1 MSGSAASCWAATSS
15 ETANPAREI
24 RWAATYSSKSVT
36 SFAATPSGGAGGGF
50 TSAIAVSECSSG
62 GIAGTNPRA
71 RRFVASPIGRQ
82 DGPTVHVERVWPFSA
97 TSRRACSIVSSSP
110 SSVVRISETL
120 DWVGPSVNT
129 KAGTRTRR
137 TGTAWSGRNRSGL
150 QRVAERV
157 PKMSSSPR
165 VSHRAGPWATA
176 MPTSGASESR
186 CRLTMPRLSRRLD
199 SWT

>member
-36 SFAATPSGGAGGGF
+36 SFASTVRRSGRRLY
-50 TSAIAVSECSSG
+50 SAIAVSECSSG

-120 DWVGPSVNT
+120 DWVGPSVST
-129 KAGTRTRR
+129 KAGTRNSAYGNSLVGKESVRFF
-137 TGTAWSGRNRSGL
+137 NELPNGL
-150 QRVAERV
+150 R
-157 PKMSSSPR
+157 K
-165 VSHRAGPWATA
+165 
-176 MPTSGASESR
+176 
-186 CRLTMPRLSRRLD
+186 
-199 SWT
+199 